1 MISHG
6 DFGIFIGRPVS
17 LALLL
22 ATALFLLLPL
32 FKLARNSFKPKL
44 PAPTAPVSAAQGES
58 R

>member
-6 DFGIFIGRPVS
+6 EFGIFSERPAS
-17 LALLL
+17 LAFPL

-32 FKLARNSFKPKL
+32 FKLARNSFKPKP
-44 PAPTAPVSAAQGES
+44 PAPTAPASAAQGES